1 MIERTTGRQGYPGA
15 VRVETFVKGEAR
27 TSLIDFHRVPSVLK
41 RLRRDGTERSSS
53 SSLSS
58 LLLWNGRTKPLP
70 LAGVNCNCLREAG
83 ATHCRSP
90 GRKRKAP
97 KEPLSRIGSFSLASV
112 HRCPQDAQTP
122 QACGRMFLYGLTEE
136 WSCGAAASCRG
147 INPVGKNPTQLM
159 PCRVAH

>member
-15 VRVETFVKGEAR
+15 VRVETFVKGEVR

-97 KEPLSRIGSFSLASV
+97 G
-112 HRCPQDAQTP
+112 
-122 QACGRMFLYGLTEE
+122 
-136 WSCGAAASCRG
+136 
-147 INPVGKNPTQLM
+147 LM
-159 PCRVAH
+159 PGDQSSWQESDTINALPRGALIPNGARLSDGWRHCFARAKNGQIRADRSIDSWRRLL